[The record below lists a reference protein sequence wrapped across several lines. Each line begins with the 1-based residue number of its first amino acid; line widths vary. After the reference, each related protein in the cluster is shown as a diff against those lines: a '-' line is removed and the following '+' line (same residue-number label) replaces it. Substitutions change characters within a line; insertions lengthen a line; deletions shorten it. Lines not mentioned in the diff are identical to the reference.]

1 MQRREFITLRGGT
14 AIGQPVLLAGVDE
27 VAG

>member
-1 MQRREFITLRGGT
+1 MRRREYITLRGGT
-14 AIGQPVLLAGVDE
+14 TIGQPVLLAGVDE